1 MSPACGVVRGEV
13 SSFVSGEKKAHKQA
27 SRSEEPVLNWL
38 VWIFF
43 PPVSNAHSLANK
55 MMPSMMKQSPLIHR
69 NREGKSLVH

>member
-1 MSPACGVVRGEV
+1 MSITGWSVLVNEVLQCHLLVVLCMLRGEV

-43 PPVSNAHSLANK
+43 PL
-55 MMPSMMKQSPLIHR
+55 
-69 NREGKSLVH
+69 